1 MLAWLDTRDPG
12 AATGQ
17 LLAGEPRRI
26 AADAPVTVHTPDG
39 RELVLPP
46 ERAGEAV
53 LRDTYVPG
61 HYRVTRGD
69 ATPLTFAVQQD
80 PGESDTRNVAPRP
93 PSRDGDQV
101 LAAAL
106 HPRWRPLVLLAA
118 ALLLAETL
126 LRARRRNQ

>member
-1 MLAWLDTRDPG
+1 M
-12 AATGQ
+12 
-17 LLAGEPRRI
+17 
-26 AADAPVTVHTPDG
+26 
-39 RELVLPP
+39 
-46 ERAGEAV
+46 
-53 LRDTYVPG
+53 PG

-69 ATPLTFAVQQD
+69 AAPLTFAVQLD